1 MLNFTI
7 NIINWFFY
15 NVCSFSCLF
24 YFFMKSKAKAG
35 YMGSNLKYRRFKRS
49 KLHFRLLS
57 FGSRRHLFHL
67 VNPSP

>member
-1 MLNFTI
+1 
-7 NIINWFFY
+7 
-15 NVCSFSCLF
+15 
-24 YFFMKSKAKAG
+24 MKSKAKAG

-57 FGSRRHLFHL
+57 FGARRHLFHL